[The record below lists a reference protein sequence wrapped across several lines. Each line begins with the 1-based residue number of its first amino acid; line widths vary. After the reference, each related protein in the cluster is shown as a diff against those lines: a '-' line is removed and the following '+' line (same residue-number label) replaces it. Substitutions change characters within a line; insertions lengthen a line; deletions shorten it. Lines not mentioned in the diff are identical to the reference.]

1 MAQKKEGFNGMS
13 ENEKLEQAAAEQAVP
28 APAKPAKADK
38 ADKKKDVK
46 ADKKSKPGFFARL
59 GKWFKELKAEL
70 KKVQWPTGK
79 QTANNTVIVIVCC
92 IVVGICIWVFDLVAG
107 GVISALLALFGKG

>member
-28 APAKPAKADK
+28 APAKPAKAE
-38 ADKKKDVK
+38 KKKDAK
-46 ADKKSKPGFFARL
+46 LDKKSKPGFFARL